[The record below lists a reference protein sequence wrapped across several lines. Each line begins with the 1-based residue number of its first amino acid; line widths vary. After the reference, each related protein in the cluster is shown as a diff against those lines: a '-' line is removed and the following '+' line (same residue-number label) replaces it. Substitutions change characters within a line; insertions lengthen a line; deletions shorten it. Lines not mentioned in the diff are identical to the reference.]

1 MKAAGAKPVP
11 ALIRSK
17 KKEAVDNL
25 MDYDRV
31 TAGNIRKVLE
41 SLIKSRILIKLRLA
55 GADYEQLT
63 VLTGFRRKVNRSYF
77 LLGYPEGFKEAAAKS
92 DDWEI
97 DFEFTGPDKI
107 PYSFSTI
114 GGEFYQNQLC
124 LPFPDAIN
132 RNQRRKFFRLEAPD
146 GSMVTFVYQ
155 QSECRQ
161 RVVDISMGGALVAMV
176 CCEDDKRNDPPF
188 QLGDALEDVEIFF
201 PSGAG
206 ETRVK
211 IKKAIVVRFD
221 NGASNTAPC
230 YGLEFV
236 EVDQGQINAL
246 TEFIYTYQRK
256 LLRSRLRPD
265 L

>member
-1 MKAAGAKPVP
+1 M
-11 ALIRSK
+11 
-17 KKEAVDNL
+17 E
-25 MDYDRV
+25 YDRV
-31 TAGNIRKVLE
+31 TAGDIRKVLE
-41 SLIKSRILIKLRLA
+41 SLIKSKILIKLRLA

-63 VLTGFRRKVNRSYF
+63 VLTGFRRKLNRTFF
-77 LLGYPEGFKEAAAKS
+77 LLGYPEGFREAAGNRDA
-92 DDWEI
+92 WEI

-107 PYSFSTI
+107 PYSFSTT
-114 GGEFYQNQLC
+114 GGDLYQGQLC
-124 LPFPDAIN
+124 LPLPAYIN

-146 GSMVTFVYQ
+146 GTMVAFVCR
-155 QSECRQ
+155 QSECHEH
-161 RVVDISMGGALVAMV
+161 VVDISVGGALVAMV
-176 CCEDDKRNDPPF
+176 CCENDSQNGLPF
-188 QLGDALEDVEIFF
+188 EIGDVLKDVELFF
-201 PSGAG
+201 PSVAG

-221 NGASNTAPC
+221 HGAADAAPC
-230 YGLEFV
+230 CGLEFI